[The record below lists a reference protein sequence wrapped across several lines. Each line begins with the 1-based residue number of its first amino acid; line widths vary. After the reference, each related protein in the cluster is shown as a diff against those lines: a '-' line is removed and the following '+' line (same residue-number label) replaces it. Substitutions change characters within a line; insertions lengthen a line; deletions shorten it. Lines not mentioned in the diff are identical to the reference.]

1 MLHRAMARL
10 NWSVRNTACC
20 HESDMRPHALVIF
33 ERLQPIA
40 RPVCAVCAAAFAA
53 LLLVAG
59 VEFLLR

>member
-1 MLHRAMARL
+1 
-10 NWSVRNTACC
+10 
-20 HESDMRPHALVIF
+20 MRPHALVIF

-53 LLLVAG
+53 LLLVAA